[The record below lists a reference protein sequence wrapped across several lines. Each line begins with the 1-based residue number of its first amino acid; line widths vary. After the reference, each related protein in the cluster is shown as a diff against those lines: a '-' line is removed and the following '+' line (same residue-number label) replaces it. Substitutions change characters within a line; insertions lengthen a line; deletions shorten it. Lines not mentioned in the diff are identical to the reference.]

1 LSGAYFVIQGENQP
15 VRLDNQGEAR
25 AAEQCVHAGAPDTGN
40 VLDADPAGQRLE
52 YLAGLAL
59 EVGRQRLAGVVRGP
73 RPPCYLAKRSD
84 HLR

>member
-1 LSGAYFVIQGENQP
+1 MVW
-15 VRLDNQGEAR
+15 GEAR
-25 AAEQCVHAGAPDTGN
+25 AAEQCLHAGAPDTGN

-73 RPPCYLAKRSD
+73 RPPRYLAKRSD
-84 HLR
+84 HIR